1 MHQRIINGDNVMNT
15 LVYRYQ
21 FEPHISIN
29 EVRDTLRLAAS
40 ATQSVYGRRRLLLD
54 ADFDLSEA
62 DRACW
67 IDATD
72 EVGRHLHQVFRGFVV
87 SEFPPHSFT
96 VSKVSQP
103 RIPDIPLAV

>member
-1 MHQRIINGDNVMNT
+1 MNA
-15 LVYRYQ
+15 LIYQYQ
-21 FEPHISIN
+21 FESHISMG

-40 ATQSVYGRRRLLLD
+40 ATQSVYGRRRFLLE

-62 DRACW
+62 ERACW
-67 IDATD
+67 IDATN
-72 EVGRHLHQVFRGFVV
+72 EVGRHLHQIFRGYVV